1 MGKSY
6 GTIEEL
12 AAAEKINSPYVS
24 HTIRM
29 TLLAPD
35 IVEAILNA
43 KHSPEIN
50 AGDFNEAPFPIKW
63 ARQRSLW
70 QQTSNDNWDRER
82 FRSSGAT

>member
-1 MGKSY
+1 
-6 GTIEEL
+6 
-12 AAAEKINSPYVS
+12 
-24 HTIRM
+24 M

-35 IVEAILNA
+35 IVEAVSNA

-50 AGDFNEAPFPIKW
+50 AGDFNEAQLPIEW

-70 QQTSNDNWDRER
+70 QQTNNDNWDRER